1 MTQPSPRRLPKKGCF
16 FTGAR
21 IAGLLLKIAG
31 GLLLVIAV
39 IGFIIM
45 LVRIGPGLVELIPNL
60 DHQMAGFVFTLY
72 LVNLLIFPVVGLV
85 GAVMVGIGFLLSFI
99 GTEPEGETTVGG
111 ADKGHPAI
119 PHL

>member
-85 GAVMVGIGFLLSFI
+85 GAVMVGIGFILGYV
-99 GTEPEGETTVGG
+99 GTELEGETTAGK
-111 ADKGHPAI
+111 AD
-119 PHL
+119 